1 MLTLKESLKH
11 YKTTELRKAL
21 SNYNKS
27 VKISGYSKL
36 SRSDLENLILLN
48 SSKFQ
53 HMILEK
59 APEEKKKMKKE
70 KVMKPMK
77 KEEPKKEQKKE
88 EKKEDFKLEKEK
100 IIKRLDQIKMNET
113 KKKSN
118 KKVYGIIESLNKESQ
133 DFGGAVNYD
142 NVKNI
147 FPYYL
152 FYTKEDFELAVDA
165 IKFSEALLKR
175 LKRKEIKI
183 INDEN
188 EISKIL
194 SKIYEPEE
202 KIPKLNLEFQTIS
215 RKELYKSNGEPS
227 GAGEKKDEIK
237 KEKEIDIEPVLEE
250 KEKIVKVNK
259 YSYDINYFNVLEKL
273 ASSTRG
279 LKYKSQDELNIMKIL
294 EQLQFQNDL
303 YTTPKHCIE
312 TIMNSI
318 NESFKYD
325 KVQCLEPSAGTGS
338 IVRYIIDN
346 NKNIDL
352 QRLDCVEYSSELY
365 DILKDKIKISN
376 IYNGDFLEFKGNT
389 KYNLIVMN
397 PPFSGYVNHKDEPMV
412 YYYHIIKAMLLP
424 SDTEKII
431 YVICPKLEKNEAK
444 KNKTLE
450 FNINDALTKRLN
462 KFFNIDIDNEGLPY
476 HQITNIGSCNGFI
489 KYTKKGPISM
499 KQDFYI
505 YQIAVSRTD

>member
-11 YKTTELRKAL
+11 YTTIELRKAFT
-21 SNYNKS
+21 NYNKS

-36 SRSDLENLILLN
+36 ERSDLENLILLN
-48 SSKFQ
+48 ASKFQ

-70 KVMKPMK
+70 K
-77 KEEPKKEQKKE
+77 PKKEQKKEEKKEVIAMIKKE

-100 IIKRLDQIKMNET
+100 IIKRLDEIKMNET

-133 DFGGAVNYD
+133 DFGAAVNYD

-152 FYTKEDFELAVDA
+152 FYTKKDFELAVDT
-165 IKFSEALLKR
+165 IKFSESLSKR

-194 SKIYEPEE
+194 SKIYESEE
-202 KIPKLNLEFQTIS
+202 KIPKLNLELQSIS
-215 RKELYKSNGEPS
+215 RKDLFKSYDEPS
-227 GAGEKKDEIK
+227 GLGKKNKD
-237 KEKEIDIEPVLEE
+237 IDIEPILEE
-250 KEKIVKVNK
+250 KEKIIKVNK
-259 YSYDINYFNVLEKL
+259 YSYDINYFNVLDKL
-273 ASSTRG
+273 ASTTRG
-279 LKYKSQDELNIMKIL
+279 LKYKNEEELKIMKLL

-303 YTTPKHCIE
+303 YTTPKDCIE
-312 TIMNSI
+312 TIMKFI
-318 NESFKYD
+318 NESFKNE
-325 KVQCLEPSAGTGS
+325 KVKCLEPSAGTGS
-338 IVRYIIDN
+338 IVRYLIDN
-346 NKNIDL
+346 NENIDL
-352 QRLDCVEYSSELY
+352 QRLDCVEYSSELHEV
-365 DILKDKIKISN
+365 LKDKINIDN
-376 IYNGDFLEFKGNT
+376 IYNGDFLYFKGNT

-397 PPFSGYVNHKDEPMV
+397 PPFSGYVNQKEEPMV

-424 SDTEKII
+424 CDTEKLI
-431 YVICPKLEKNEAK
+431 YVICPKLEKNKAIK
-444 KNKTLE
+444 DRTLE
-450 FNINDALTKRLN
+450 FNINDTLTKRLN

-476 HQITNIGSCNGFI
+476 YQITNMGSCNGFI
-489 KYTKKGPISM
+489 KYSKTGIIKM

-505 YQIAVSRTD
+505 YQIVVSSTD